1 MHNLNLAE
9 LIRKIHPVIYSEGAV
24 GEYELWLY
32 QLIWALDGGRWAVP
46 WQSRFIPEKESYPL

>member
-46 WQSRFIPEKESYPL
+46 